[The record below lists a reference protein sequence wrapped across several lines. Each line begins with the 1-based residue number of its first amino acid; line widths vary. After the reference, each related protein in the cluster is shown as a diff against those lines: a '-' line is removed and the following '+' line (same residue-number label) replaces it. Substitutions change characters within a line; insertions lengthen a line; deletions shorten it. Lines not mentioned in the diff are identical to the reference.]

1 MISVVCGDR
10 NVAAPLPEPP
20 SRGAATFLS
29 PQTTLAIH
37 SKCDLNRGEGLNV
50 SAKTGEGLDELK
62 RAIVAKLEEKV
73 VSSDDGDVPEGDVV
87 AYQEALAAL
96 DSTPESDLVL
106 MANAVRSAAERLG
119 EAIGATYSS
128 DMLDNLF
135 SRFCV
140 GK

>member
-1 MISVVCGDR
+1 M
-10 NVAAPLPEPP
+10 
-20 SRGAATFLS
+20 
-29 PQTTLAIH
+29 
-37 SKCDLNRGEGLNV
+37 

-73 VSSDDGDVPEGDVV
+73 ASSDDGDTPEGDVA
-87 AYQEALAAL
+87 AYQEALAL
-96 DSTPESDLVL
+96 LSSLFPVPSSLFPSSDLVL
-106 MANAVRSAAERLG
+106 LANSVRSAAERLG